1 MGGWKVSTKQGFF
14 VAAVAACLITAGCA
28 STRAASDLDRL
39 KAQGAYERAIG
50 HMQAREA
57 GAALTAAQEAV
68 AFDGNVAIYRDLL
81 GLIYLQLQRPDL
93 AVEQLQRAVQL
104 DPKFADAHFHL
115 GTALAEIRR
124 WEEAVATYRT
134 AIALP
139 TITVPDFAHQNL
151 GVALY
156 NLRRYREAEQ
166 ALRFAISID
175 PRLQAAYYH
184 LGLLFNAE
192 QRQEEARAAFRHARQ
207 LGPDSP
213 FGQAAAD
220 HLKAM
225 GDGG

>member
-1 MGGWKVSTKQGFF
+1 MGGWKVSTKQGFL
-14 VAAVAACLITAGCA
+14 VVMAATFLLTAGCA

-50 HMQAREA
+50 HMQARE
-57 GAALTAAQEAV
+57 GSAALTAAQEAV
-68 AFDGNVAIYRDLL
+68 AFDGNVAAYRDLL

-93 AVEQLQRAVQL
+93 AVEHFQRAVQI
-104 DPKFADAHFHL
+104 DPKFADGHFHL
-115 GTALAEIRR
+115 GTALAETRR

-139 TITVPDFAHQNL
+139 NITVPDFAHQNL

-166 ALRFAISID
+166 ALRFAISLD
-175 PRLQAAYYH
+175 PQLQAAYYH

-192 QRQEEARAAFRHARQ
+192 QRQEEAKAAFRHARQ

>member
-1 MGGWKVSTKQGFF
+1 MGGWKVSTKQAFLIAM
-14 VAAVAACLITAGCA
+14 AAVSLVTAGCA
-28 STRAASDLDRL
+28 STKHASDLDRL

-50 HMQAREA
+50 HMQAREG

-68 AFDGNVAIYRDLL
+68 AFDGNVAAYRDLL

-93 AVEQLQRAVQL
+93 AVEHFQRAVQI

-115 GTALAEIRR
+115 GTALAESRR

-139 TITVPDFAHQNL
+139 SITVPDFAHQNL

-166 ALRFAISID
+166 ALRFAISLD

-192 QRQEEARAAFRHARQ
+192 QRQEEAKAAFRYARQ

-225 GDGG
+225 GEGG

>member
-1 MGGWKVSTKQGFF
+1 MSTKQAFWLAM
-14 VAAVAACLITAGCA
+14 AALVGVTAGCA
-28 STRAASDLDRL
+28 STRPASDLDRL

-57 GAALTAAQEAV
+57 GAALTGAQEAV
-68 AFDGNVAIYRDLL
+68 AFDGNVAVYRDLL
-81 GLIYLQLQRPDL
+81 GLIYLQLQRPDQ
-93 AVEQLQRAVQL
+93 AVEHFQRAVQI

-115 GTALAEIRR
+115 GTALAESRR

-139 TITVPDFAHQNL
+139 NITVPDFAHQNL

-166 ALRFAISID
+166 ALRFAISLD

-192 QRQEEARAAFRHARQ
+192 QRNEEAKAAFRYARQ

-213 FGQAAAD
+213 FGQAATD

>member
-1 MGGWKVSTKQGFF
+1 MGGWKVSTKQAFL
-14 VAAVAACLITAGCA
+14 VAMAATCLVTAGCA

-50 HMQAREA
+50 HMQAREG

-68 AFDGNVAIYRDLL
+68 AFDGNVAAYRDLL

-93 AVEQLQRAVQL
+93 AVEHFQRAVQI

-115 GTALAEIRR
+115 GTALAETRR
-124 WEEAVATYRT
+124 WEEAVTTYRT

-139 TITVPDFAHQNL
+139 NITVPDFAHQNL

-166 ALRFAISID
+166 ALRFAISLD

-184 LGLLFNAE
+184 LGLLFTAE
-192 QRQEEARAAFRHARQ
+192 QRQEEAKAAFRHARQ

-225 GDGG
+225 GEGG

>member
-1 MGGWKVSTKQGFF
+1 VSTKQAFLLAT
-14 VAAVAACLITAGCA
+14 AALIIVTAGCA
-28 STRAASDLDRL
+28 STRPVSDLDRL

-93 AVEQLQRAVQL
+93 AVEHFRRAVEI

-115 GTALAEIRR
+115 GTALAESRQ

-166 ALRFAISID
+166 ALRFAISLD

-192 QRQEEARAAFRHARQ
+192 QRNEEAKAAFRHARQ